1 LQHSIAGPVANDEKI
16 CKSGQFTDVQQDN
29 LFSFFFFQE
38 IDDSMSLFDWIQ
50 DSPLNDRF
58 SEF

>member
-1 LQHSIAGPVANDEKI
+1 MAGSVANDEII
-16 CKSGQFTDVQQDN
+16 CKSGQFTDIQQDN
-29 LFSFFFFQE
+29 LFSLFFFE
-38 IDDSMSLFDWIQ
+38 KIDDSMCFFDWIQ